1 MKVINFEKKKMI
13 LLTNKEYK
21 SYLNWIKCQICKN
34 KFDYKDTN
42 WKNIV
47 ELKAIELMDKEML
60 CIAYVMEKRV
70 YLKKRLE
77 FITIDQTMISIF
89 YKAKVGGES

>member
-21 SYLNWIKCQICKN
+21 SYLNWIKCQIFKN
-34 KFDYKDTN
+34 KFGYKDTN
-42 WKNIV
+42 WKDIV

-89 YKAKVGGES
+89 Y

>member
-1 MKVINFEKKKMI
+1 
-13 LLTNKEYK
+13 
-21 SYLNWIKCQICKN
+21 
-34 KFDYKDTN
+34 
-42 WKNIV
+42 
-47 ELKAIELMDKEML
+47 MDKEML

-89 YKAKVGGES
+89 YKAKV